1 MQIIIICA
9 LYLACVK
16 KVAYI
21 YAEVSLKPYYITTC
35 AMHYLF
41 VKRAM
46 RNYNFR
52 HIIKCKRKERIL
64 YLSLGWISEK
74 FS

>member
-1 MQIIIICA
+1 MQIIIVCA

-16 KVAYI
+16 KVAHI

-41 VKRAM
+41 VIRAM

-52 HIIKCKRKERIL
+52 HIIKCKHTER
-64 YLSLGWISEK
+64 ENTVP
-74 FS
+74 FSWLDL